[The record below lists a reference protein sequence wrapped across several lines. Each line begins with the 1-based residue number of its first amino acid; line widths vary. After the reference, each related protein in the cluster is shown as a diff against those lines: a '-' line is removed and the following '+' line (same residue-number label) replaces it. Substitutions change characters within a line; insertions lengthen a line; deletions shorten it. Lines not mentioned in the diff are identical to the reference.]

1 MNETQLISLDLDA
14 CLEHLRFEKVGRIAV
29 IHDEYPLVVP
39 VNYRFVEAAQRN
51 WVALRTRAGNVID
64 RASSRVAFEI
74 DGIDETHRRGWSVLV
89 RGTLLPVDEN
99 AADFS
104 EQFDSDTWLSAD
116 RDTWLVIE
124 PFSITGRALEPG
136 TPWPFS
142 ADAYL

>member
-1 MNETQLISLDLDA
+1 MNDTQLLTLDHEA
-14 CLEHLRFEKVGRIAV
+14 CLEHLRYEKVGRIAV
-29 IHDEYPLVVP
+29 VQDEYPLVVP

-74 DGIDETHRRGWSVLV
+74 DGIDDTHRRGWSVLV
-89 RGTLLPVDEN
+89 RGTMLPVDED
-99 AADFS
+99 AADFA
-104 EQFDSDTWLSAD
+104 EQFDSDTWLSTG

-124 PFSITGRALEPG
+124 PFSITGRSLEPG

>member
-14 CLEHLRFEKVGRIAV
+14 CLEHLRHEQVGRIAV

-39 VNYRFVEAAQRN
+39 VNYRFVEAAHRN

-74 DGIDETHRRGWSVLV
+74 DGIDATHRRGWSVLV
-89 RGTLLPVDEN
+89 RGTLLPVDED
-99 AADFS
+99 AADFK
-104 EQFDSDTWLSAD
+104 EQFDTETWLSTD

-124 PFSITGRALEPG
+124 PFSITGRALQPG

>member
-1 MNETQLISLDLDA
+1 MNDTQLITLDLEA
-14 CLEHLRFEKVGRIAV
+14 CLQHLRREKVGRIAV
-29 IHDEYPLVVP
+29 VQDEYPLVVP

-74 DGIDETHRRGWSVLV
+74 DGIDDTHRCGWSVLV
-89 RGTLLPVDEN
+89 RGTLLPVDES
-99 AADFS
+99 AADFK
-104 EQFDSDTWLSAD
+104 EQFDTDTWLSAG

-124 PFSITGRALEPG
+124 PFSITGRSLEPG

-142 ADAYL
+142 TDAYL

>member
-1 MNETQLISLDLDA
+1 MNDTQLITLDLEA
-14 CLEHLRFEKVGRIAV
+14 CLQHLRHEKVGRIAV
-29 IHDEYPLVVP
+29 VQDEYPLVVP

-74 DGIDETHRRGWSVLV
+74 DGIDDSHRRGWSVLV
-89 RGTLLPVDEN
+89 RGTMLPVDED
-99 AADFS
+99 AADFA
-104 EQFDSDTWLSAD
+104 EQFDSDTWLSTD

>member
-1 MNETQLISLDLDA
+1 MNETHLQSLDLDA
-14 CLEHLRFEKVGRIAV
+14 CFEHLRYEKVGRIAV
-29 IHDEYPLVVP
+29 IYDEYPIVVP

-89 RGTLLPVDEN
+89 RGTLLPVDEI
-99 AADFS
+99 AADFKG
-104 EQFDSDTWLSAD
+104 QFDSDTWLSAD

>member
-1 MNETQLISLDLDA
+1 MNDTQLITLDLEA
-14 CLEHLRFEKVGRIAV
+14 CLQHLRHEKVGRIAV
-29 IHDEYPLVVP
+29 VQDEYPLVVP

-74 DGIDETHRRGWSVLV
+74 DGIDDTHRRGWSVLV
-89 RGTLLPVDEN
+89 RGTMLPVDED
-99 AADFS
+99 AADFA
-104 EQFDSDTWLSAD
+104 EQFDSDTWLSTD